1 MHAVG
6 TRRRHEIQPV
16 VDQQTAGDGPES
28 RGESKAGVS
37 PKLGGA
43 YVKSHGATATQSLG
57 ARIEIRKGKN
67 AVIRDRVEARDDGA
81 QENTSPLT
89 APRPRSHWW
98 AAIRVRPA
106 GCTSR
111 NCSAPS
117 PVATTSAGSVAM
129 TSPGFASGPVVS
141 AGRGP

>member
-6 TRRRHEIQPV
+6 TRRPHEIQPV
-16 VDQQTAGDGPES
+16 VDQQTVGDGPES
-28 RGESKAGVS
+28 RGESESGASRKHGR
-37 PKLGGA
+37 A
-43 YVKSHGATATQSLG
+43 YVKGRGAAATQSLG
-57 ARIEIRKGKN
+57 ARIEIRKGKD
-67 AVIRDRVEARDDGA
+67 AVTRDRVEARHAGA

-129 TSPGFASGPVVS
+129 TSPGFAAGPVMS